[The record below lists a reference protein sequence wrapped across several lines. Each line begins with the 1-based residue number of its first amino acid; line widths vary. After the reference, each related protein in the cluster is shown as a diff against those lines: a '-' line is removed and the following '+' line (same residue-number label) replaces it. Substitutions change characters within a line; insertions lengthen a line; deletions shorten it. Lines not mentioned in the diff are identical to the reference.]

1 MLIEACENEL
11 LLDDAYM
18 IKECA
23 DKSGINTKL
32 LIYKGMFHSFQTI
45 SLNAAT
51 SKTAW
56 NDMGKYINNI
66 SKERENAK

>member
-1 MLIEACENEL
+1 
-11 LLDDAYM
+11 
-18 IKECA
+18 
-23 DKSGINTKL
+23 
-32 LIYKGMFHSFQTI
+32 MFHSFQTI

-66 SKERENAK
+66 SKERANAK